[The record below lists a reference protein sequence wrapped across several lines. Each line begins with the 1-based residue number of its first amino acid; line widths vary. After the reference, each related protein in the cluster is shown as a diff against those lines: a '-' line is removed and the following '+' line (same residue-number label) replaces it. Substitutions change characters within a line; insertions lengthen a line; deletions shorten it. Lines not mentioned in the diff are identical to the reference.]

1 MDVILSLLLLLLLAP
16 LMLLVALLVRLSSPG
31 PILFRQERPGRGGKV
46 FLFLKFRSMYINNE
60 GMLSEAQRRDLVE
73 SGILPKSINDR
84 RVTPVGLWLRRASI
98 DELPQLINVLIGDM
112 SLVGPRPVLPDME
125 RPFPEIAAARLQ
137 VRPGITGL
145 WQVSDRERNTSI
157 LCMWPYDEQYIEGLS
172 FRMDMRILAATLRVV
187 LSGKGAC

>member
-1 MDVILSLLLLLLLAP
+1 MREKTVSPSAVPPGTGSGDQPDTPPGVPSAGHRDLTRVWTGKRGMDVILSLLLLLLLAP

-145 WQVSDRERNTSI
+145 WQV
-157 LCMWPYDEQYIEGLS
+157 
-172 FRMDMRILAATLRVV
+172 
-187 LSGKGAC
+187 